1 MAMSP
6 LAPSTLA
13 TQLMRRDTILRVQS
27 EIDRAAQ
34 EVSTGRHAN
43 SYEALGHD
51 AAQSLRLEANLGRTE
66 AFLTSNA
73 LLENRMG
80 ATATAL
86 SGMRKIA
93 QEVLSLAMPNA
104 DAPGQTAGTLASQA
118 RAAFDQIAAL
128 ANTSY
133 EGRALFAGVA
143 TDARALAGWQE
154 EGPGGVMSPAA
165 LVASVAGGG
174 PTTGTEAA
182 AMAEELDDAFAGA
195 AYDTALYG
203 GAPAD
208 GPRLGASIDTGET
221 LDWGIQA
228 NDPAFRDLM
237 QGLAMLAGVDAA
249 TIKDPE
255 AYRAWM
261 GHATGKLSSGLS
273 GLLESEAALGGQQ
286 ARLADMVE
294 RQEGRKSLYT
304 KQINDLEGVDPY
316 EAASR
321 MTETQGRLQA
331 SYEVS
336 ARILNLSFLDY
347 MR

>member
-1 MAMSP
+1 MSMSI

-13 TQLMRRDTILRVQS
+13 TQLGRRDTILRVQT

-43 SYEALGHD
+43 SYEALGQG
-51 AAQSLRLEANLGRTE
+51 AAQSLRLEADLARTK

-73 LLENRMG
+73 LLENRMD

-86 SGMRKIA
+86 SGMRKSA
-93 QEVLSLAMPNA
+93 QDVLTLAMPNA
-104 DAPGQTAGTLASQA
+104 DSPGQTATTLASQA

-133 EGRALFAGVA
+133 EGRALFSGVA
-143 TDARALAGWQE
+143 TDAKALGSWQE
-154 EGPGGVMSPAA
+154 NGPGGNSPAD
-165 LVASVAGGG
+165 LVAAIAGGG
-174 PTTGTEAA
+174 PTSGADATAKA
-182 AMAEELDDAFAGA
+182 DALDAAFAGTD
-195 AYDTALYG
+195 YSDALYG

-237 QGLAMLAGVDAA
+237 QGLAMMAGVDAA
-249 TIKDPE
+249 TIEDPE

-261 GHATGKLSSGLS
+261 GHATQKLSSGLS

-286 ARLADMVE
+286 ARLAETIE
-294 RQEGRKSLYT
+294 RQESRKSLYT
-304 KQINDLEGVDPY
+304 KQITDLEGVDPY

-336 ARILNLSFLDY
+336 ARMLNLSFLNY